1 MARKDK
7 LRHEGLALVLVDDA
21 RTGRA
26 FFLRALEH
34 AGYDDIRVAESA
46 EEALE
51 LLAERPADVV
61 LADWLMPGMDGLD
74 LTHRIRSRD
83 EEQGRYTAIILSTA
97 KEGVDA
103 LVDAFRHGVDD
114 FLHKPFD
121 QEELMARVF
130 AAGSHA
136 NAQNMLLE
144 TGQTLARGRHIRA
157 ESWLTDAD
165 TGLGSA
171 AFFEAQLA
179 VHIAEAA
186 QRGGAVCCVMLDV
199 TSAAL
204 NDGGDPVHFVRI
216 ARRIVRAVRPTDA
229 VCRIDG
235 RRFALVMSAPA
246 ATGFREAVFWR
257 LEREVAGR
265 PLPTGDGGLA
275 PVSLAVGQAIWE
287 GPGEPPAAERLA
299 DDARARLDG

>member
-7 LRHEGLALVLVDDA
+7 LRHEGLSLVLVDDA

-26 FFLRALEH
+26 FFLRALED

-46 EEALE
+46 ERALE
-51 LLAERPADVV
+51 LLNERPADVV
-61 LADWLMPGMDGLD
+61 LGDWLMPGMDGLD
-74 LTHRIRSRD
+74 LTHHIRARD
-83 EEQGRYTAIILSTA
+83 EDQGRYTAIILSTA
-97 KEGVDA
+97 KEGVDT
-103 LVDAFRHGVDD
+103 LVDAFRNGVDD

-121 QEELMARVF
+121 QEELIARVF

-179 VHIAEAA
+179 VHVAEAA
-186 QRGGAVCCVMLDV
+186 QRGGAVCCVVMEV
-199 TSAAL
+199 SGAAL
-204 NDGGDPVHFVRI
+204 DDAEERAQLERLGRRI
-216 ARRIVRAVRPTDA
+216 ARAVRPTDA
-229 VCRIDG
+229 VCRLDG
-235 RRFALVMSAPA
+235 HRFGLVMSAPA
-246 ATGFREAVFWR
+246 ATGFREAVFQR

-265 PLPTGDGGLA
+265 PLPTTDGLA
-275 PVSLAVGQAIWE
+275 PVELAVGQAVWE

-299 DDARARLDG
+299 DEARAQLGD

>member
-1 MARKDK
+1 MTETDK

-26 FFLRALEH
+26 FFQRALEQ
-34 AGYDDIRVAESA
+34 AGYDDIRVAEAA
-46 EEALE
+46 EQALE

-61 LADWLMPGMDGLD
+61 LADWLMPGMDGLE
-74 LTHRIRSRD
+74 LTRHIRSRD
-83 EEQGRYTAIILSTA
+83 EEQGHYTAVILSTA

-103 LVDAFRHGVDD
+103 LVDAFRNGVDD

-130 AAGSHA
+130 AAGSHV

-144 TGQTLARGRHIRA
+144 TGQTLARGRHVRA

-171 AFFEAQLA
+171 AFFDAQLA
-179 VHIAEAA
+179 VHLAEAA
-186 QRGGAVCCVMLDV
+186 QRGGAVCCVLLDV
-199 TSAAL
+199 SGAAL
-204 NDGGDPVHFVRI
+204 DDGADPAHLTRI

-229 VCRIDG
+229 VCRIDA
-235 RRFALVMSAPA
+235 RRFGLVMSAPA

-265 PLPTGDGGLA
+265 PLPTADGRLE
-275 PVSLAVGQAIWE
+275 PVALGVGQAVWE
-287 GPGEPPAAERLA
+287 GPGDAPAAERFA
-299 DDARARLDG
+299 DEARAQLGG